1 MEEQHTIPIATT
13 SSSLIG
19 AQIGTQVAQL
29 GAGLI
34 ETINLIKMDMLVEL
48 VRRGKSQLV
57 IWDQADRLLVIRWQE
72 SQLALRSQRRWR
84 IIRTQLLTTS

>member
-1 MEEQHTIPIATT
+1 MTSQPMLVRVGLAEMGEQHIIPIATT
-13 SSSLIG
+13 SSSLTG
-19 AQIGTQVAQL
+19 APTGTQVAQL

-48 VRRGKSQLV
+48 VHRGKSQLV

-72 SQLALRSQRRWR
+72 SH
-84 IIRTQLLTTS
+84 